1 MSDSS
6 VEEAARPGRPL
17 GVSLAVL
24 LSAGLFALLPLFRLG
39 VDLYVES
46 RFLSLEDVAVSLGD
60 EVEMTPLL
68 VGGDVTLVTLD
79 RLLLEGLPALG
90 FFILAIFAWRGR
102 PVWMRLVFFTS
113 VVALAMLNLLLIV
126 FSASQPQAGMDS
138 FQATSNTLLCGQVVL
153 LVLVPLYVVWYLN
166 RGPARA
172 FYRGYYLER
181 EKDPPLS

>member
-1 MSDSS
+1 MPDPR
-6 VEEAARPGRPL
+6 VKEAARPGRPL

-24 LSAGLFALLPLFRLG
+24 LSVGLFVLLPLFRLG
-39 VDLYVES
+39 VDLYVEA
-46 RFLSLEDVAVSLGD
+46 RFRSLEDVAVPLGE

-79 RLLLEGLPALG
+79 RLLLEGLPAVG
-90 FFILAIFAWRGR
+90 FLILAIFAWRGR
-102 PVWMRLVFFTS
+102 PAWMRLIFFAS
-113 VVALAMLNLLLIV
+113 VVALAVLNLLLIL
-126 FSASQPQAGMDS
+126 FSASQPQAGIDS

-181 EKDPPLS
+181 EDDPPLS